1 MNWEV
6 IDQEQDNAKIKVVG
20 VGGAGGNAVRH
31 MIDNNIEGVEFI
43 CANTDTQALAELEEA
58 VSLKLGNGLTKGL
71 GAGANPE
78 IGRRAAESDREAI
91 EELLTGS
98 DMVFI
103 TAGMGGGTGTGA
115 APVIA
120 SVAKEMGALTVAVV
134 TKPFKF
140 EGKKRMASAEK
151 GLAALVE
158 EVDSLITI
166 PNQKLFEVMG
176 NNTTMQDAFA
186 KADDV
191 LKGGVQGISDVIMK
205 TGKVNVDFADVKAVM
220 SEKGVAM
227 MGTGR
232 ASGKDRATEA
242 ATEAIGSEL
251 LEDINLKN
259 ARGVLVNITAKAP
272 TLGDQAEVGEVVE
285 SIADNENAN
294 IIYGLVYDDSVGDD
308 LLVTIVATGVNHK
321 APSLVIDNQ
330 PSIKLNPV
338 GLDKIREPNQKVG
351 TSSAEE
357 AIDFL
362 DVPTFMRKQVD
373 KNVAYSS
380 ITGRIY

>member
-1 MNWEV
+1 MST
-6 IDQEQDNAKIKVVG
+6 IDLGMDFQMPKNQSSQIKVMG
-20 VGGAGGNAVRH
+20 IGGGGSNAVNY
-31 MIDNNIEGVEFI
+31 MFLNGITGVDFVV
-43 CANTDTQALAELEEA
+43 CNTDAQALEA
-58 VSLKLGNGLTKGL
+58 SPVPIKIQLGATLTEGL
-71 GAGANPE
+71 GAGSNPD
-78 IGRRAAESDREAI
+78 IGKKAAEESEDKI
-91 EELLTGS
+91 TELLDANTK
-98 DMVFI
+98 MLFI

-120 SVAKEMGALTVAVV
+120 SIAKEVGALAVAVV

-140 EGKKRMASAEK
+140 EGKNRMASAEK
-151 GLAALVE
+151 GLAALTE

-166 PNQKLFEVMG
+166 PNQKLYEILG
-176 NNTTMQDAFA
+176 GKTSMQEAFA

-205 TGKVNVDFADVKAVM
+205 TGHVNVDFADVRAVM

-227 MGTGR
+227 MGTGK
-232 ASGKDRATEA
+232 ASGENRAVQA

-259 ARGVLVNITAKAP
+259 AKGVLVNVTAKEP
-272 TLGDQAEVGEVVE
+272 TLEDQAEVGEIVE
-285 SIADNENAN
+285 GICDPEQSN

-308 LLVTIVATGVNHK
+308 LLVTIIATGINQK
-321 APSLVIDNQ
+321 APTLVTDNQ
-330 PSIKLNPV
+330 PSIQLNPV
-338 GLDKIREPNQKVG
+338 GLKKNQSSQKVG
-351 TSSAEE
+351 TSSAE

-373 KNVAYSS
+373 
-380 ITGRIY
+380 

>member
-6 IDQEQDNAKIKVVG
+6 IGQEIENANIKVVG
-20 VGGAGGNAVRH
+20 VGGAGGNAVKH
-31 MIDNNIEGVEFI
+31 MIENNIEGVEFI
-43 CANTDTQALAELEEA
+43 CANTDTQALSQINCATTI
-58 VSLKLGNGLTKGL
+58 KLGNGLTKGL
-71 GAGANPE
+71 GAGANPD
-78 IGRRAAESDREAI
+78 IGRRAAESDRDAI
-91 EELLTGS
+91 EKLLEGS

-120 SVAKEMGALTVAVV
+120 SIAKEVGALAVAVV

-140 EGKKRMASAEK
+140 EGKNRMASAEK
-151 GLAALVE
+151 GLAALTE

-166 PNQKLFEVMG
+166 PNQKLYEILG
-176 NNTTMQDAFA
+176 GKTSMQEAFA

-205 TGKVNVDFADVKAVM
+205 TGHVNVDFADFRAVM

-227 MGTGR
+227 MGTGK
-232 ASGKDRATEA
+232 ASGDNRAVQA

-259 ARGVLVNITAKAP
+259 AKGVLVNVTAKEP
-272 TLGDQAEVGEVVE
+272 TLEDQAEVGEIVE
-285 SIADNENAN
+285 GICDPEQSN

-308 LLVTIVATGVNHK
+308 LLVTIIATGINQK
-321 APSLVIDNQ
+321 APTLVTDNQ
-330 PSIKLNPV
+330 PSIQLNPV
-338 GLDKIREPNQKVG
+338 GLKKNQSSQKVG
-351 TSSAEE
+351 TSSAE

-373 KNVAYSS
+373 
-380 ITGRIY
+380 